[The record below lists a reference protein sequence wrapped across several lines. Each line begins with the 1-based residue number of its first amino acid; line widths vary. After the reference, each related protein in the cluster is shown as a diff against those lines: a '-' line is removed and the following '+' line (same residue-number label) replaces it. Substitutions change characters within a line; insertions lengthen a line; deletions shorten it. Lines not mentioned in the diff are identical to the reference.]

1 MTCEDGTA
9 GMQPTTLDQHRDQ
22 MLKHLAE
29 DRAYAFLM
37 LADPYLRVRP
47 ADDYVRL
54 MTIRTYVTLGLI
66 RPALELVESATE
78 TPTNAS
84 ELAALRSKLS
94 AIVPAKAT
102 WQSMAMPFEANLAAL
117 ATRGEDVAAI
127 RAAWANASARYERYV
142 DTNRQ
147 HQIRRRD
154 DDGQWRWFP
163 GIRHHDK
170 TDRTEKLPKPG
181 NERFP
186 LPIAFNGVGL
196 GGMFERAYRETANT
210 FLGYSS
216 AIYIIEPDP
225 ADWALALHYVDWTE
239 ILTDPRVQL
248 FIGPSWH
255 SRLLHHATHA
265 FDVPLPA
272 HALSIGPRAQAD
284 AEPDVLE
291 AIRETYHARD
301 EIIHNLQTQVTRR
314 YEGRGAAYY
323 AKRFSEALDGS
334 GRPLRVLAT
343 TSARTTFLQYSMRDA
358 LRALEALGCEYVLL
372 KEEHPHEVISPQRYY
387 DAILDVEPDLMFVL
401 DHLRAG
407 FGAVLPE
414 SLPLLTWDQD
424 QLPHVFTKDNIDA
437 IAPIDFVAG
446 YSKRRCLE
454 LGADPSQLLY
464 CDVPTCPEQF
474 SQAPL
479 TDAEHKHYACD
490 MSYVSHA
497 SQTPAAFHEEER
509 THYND
514 PQVRRLLDELFTRL
528 PPLIR
533 QHGGPHY
540 ALLETVMLD
549 AIAHCHITRLNADLQ
564 EHLVRWYLWRL
575 GDRLFR
581 HEALAWAA
589 RWAEQGGHR
598 LRIYGNGWED
608 HPTLSKF
615 AAGPAENGRELF
627 CVYRASTINLQL
639 MPAGFIHQRALDGI
653 AAGAFFLSRKAPFDL
668 RGRLI
673 RTLVDRMRQ
682 LNITTTDAFLSCRDR
697 TITETFSTLYGPLES
712 HARNRWPKLCDLM
725 YIAGES
731 TYPDE
736 VFDGFDRIV
745 FDSADT
751 LAARADA
758 FLHDDGE
765 RARIAESMR
774 EVVVDRFSYRST
786 MTRLLEGMAAHLRRA
801 AEREKTEVS
810 TPLLAPQGS

>member
-1 MTCEDGTA
+1 
-9 GMQPTTLDQHRDQ
+9 MQPTTIDQHREE
-22 MLKHLAE
+22 MLKYLAE

-37 LADPYLRVRP
+37 LADPYLRAQP

-54 MTIRTYVTLGLI
+54 MAVRTYVTLGLI
-66 RPALELVESATE
+66 RPALELVESASE

-94 AIVPAKAT
+94 AIVPAAAT
-102 WQSMAMPFEANLAAL
+102 WQSMAKRFEGNLAAL
-117 ATRGEDVAAI
+117 ATRGEEVAAI
-127 RAAWANASARYERYV
+127 RIAWADASGRYERYV

-154 DDGQWRWFP
+154 DDGRWQWFP
-163 GIRHHDK
+163 GIRHHEE
-170 TDRTEKLPKPG
+170 TDRTENLPKPG

-196 GGMFERAYRETANT
+196 GGMFERAYRETADT

-216 AIYIIEPDP
+216 AIYLIEPDL
-225 ADWALALHYVDWTE
+225 ADWALALHFVDWTE

-248 FIGPSWH
+248 FVGPTWH
-255 SRLLHHATHA
+255 TRLLHHAAHA

-272 HALSIGPRAQAD
+272 HALTIGVRAEAN
-284 AEPDVLE
+284 AEPDVLD
-291 AIRETYHARD
+291 AIREAYHARD
-301 EIIHNLQTQVTRR
+301 KIISDLQSQVARR
-314 YEGRGAAYY
+314 YEGRDAAYY
-323 AKRFSEALDGS
+323 AKRFSEALDGD
-334 GRPLRVLAT
+334 GPPLRVLST
-343 TSARTTFLQYSMRDA
+343 TSSRTTFLQYSMRDA
-358 LRALEALGCEYVLL
+358 LRALDALGCEYVLL
-372 KEEHPHEVISPQRYY
+372 KETRPHEVISPQRYY
-387 DAILDVEPDLMFVL
+387 DAILDFEPDLMFVL

-414 SLPLLTWDQD
+414 NLPLLTWDQD
-424 QLPHVFTKDNIDA
+424 QLPQVFTRDNIDV

-479 TDAEHKHYACD
+479 TDAELERYGCD

-509 THYND
+509 AHYND
-514 PQVRRLLDELFTRL
+514 PQVRRLLDELFERL

-533 QHGGPHY
+533 RHGGPHY
-540 ALLETVMLD
+540 ALLETVLLD
-549 AIAHCHITRLNADLQ
+549 AMAHCRIQHLDAGLH
-564 EHLVRWYLWRL
+564 EHLVRWHLWRL

-589 RWAEQGGHR
+589 KWAEQGGHR

-608 HPTLSKF
+608 HPTLAKF
-615 AAGPAENGRELF
+615 ASGPAENGRELV

-639 MPAGFIHQRALDGI
+639 MPAGFIHQRALDGL
-653 AAGAFFLSRKAPFDL
+653 AAGAFFLSRKVPFDL
-668 RGRLI
+668 RGRQI
-673 RTLVDRMRQ
+673 RTLVDRMRE
-682 LNITTTDAFLSCRDR
+682 LGITTTDAFLSCRDR
-697 TITETFSTLYGPLES
+697 TITETFSELYGPFES
-712 HARNRWPKLCDLM
+712 HARTRWPNVCDLM

-745 FDSADT
+745 FDSAET
-751 LAARADA
+751 LAKRADE
-758 FLHDDGE
+758 FLHDGGE
-765 RARIAESMR
+765 RTRIVQSMR

-786 MTRLLEGMAAHLRRA
+786 MSRMLEGMAAHLQRA
-801 AEREKTEVS
+801 AEREETEAS
-810 TPLLAPQGS
+810 TPQLAPQGS

>member
-1 MTCEDGTA
+1 
-9 GMQPTTLDQHRDQ
+9 

-37 LADPYLRVRP
+37 LADPYLRARP

-54 MTIRTYVTLGLI
+54 MAVRTYVTLGLI

-84 ELAALRSKLS
+84 ELASLQSKLN
-94 AIVPAKAT
+94 AIVPAAGT
-102 WQSMAMPFEANLAAL
+102 WQSMATQFEANLAAL
-117 ATRGEDVAAI
+117 AKRGEDVAAI
-127 RAAWANASARYERYV
+127 RAAWADASARYERYV

-147 HQIRRRD
+147 HQVRRRD
-154 DDGQWRWFP
+154 DDGQWQWFP
-163 GIRHHDK
+163 GIRHHDE
-170 TDRTEKLPKPG
+170 TDRTERLPKPG

-216 AIYIIEPDP
+216 AIYIIEPDL
-225 ADWALALHYVDWTE
+225 AEFALALHFVDWTK
-239 ILTDPRVQL
+239 ILADPRVQL
-248 FIGPSWH
+248 FVGATWH
-255 SRLLHHATHA
+255 TRLLHHATHA

-272 HALSIGPRAQAD
+272 HAITIGPRAQAN
-284 AEPDVLE
+284 AEPDVLA
-291 AIRETYHARD
+291 AIRAAYNVRD
-301 EIIHNLQTQVTRR
+301 ESIRDLQMKVAQR
-314 YEGRGAAYY
+314 YEGRGAAYH
-323 AKRFSEALDGS
+323 AKRFSEAMDGD
-334 GRPLRVLAT
+334 GPPLRVLAT
-343 TSARTTFLQYSMRDA
+343 TSARTTFLQYSVRDA

-372 KEEHPHEVISPQRYY
+372 KEEYPHEVISPQRYY
-387 DAILDVEPDLMFVL
+387 DAILDFEPDLMFVL

-407 FGAVLPE
+407 FGAVLPKN
-414 SLPLLTWDQD
+414 LPLLTWDQD
-424 QLPHVFTKDNIDA
+424 QLPHVFTRDNIDA

-479 TDAEHKHYACD
+479 TDAELERYGCD

-497 SQTPAAFHEEER
+497 SQTPAAFHDEER
-509 THYND
+509 KQYSD
-514 PQVRRLLDELFTRL
+514 PQIRRLLDDLFERL

-533 QHGGPHY
+533 QHDGPHY
-540 ALLETVMLD
+540 ALLETVLLEAMDHCQIHHLD
-549 AIAHCHITRLNADLQ
+549 ADLHK
-564 EHLVRWYLWRL
+564 HLVRWYLWRL

-581 HEALAWAA
+581 HDALAWAA

-615 AAGPAENGRELF
+615 ASGPAENGRELF

-653 AAGAFFLSRKAPFDL
+653 AAGAFFLARKAPFDL
-668 RGRLI
+668 RGRQI
-673 RTLVDRMRQ
+673 RTLVDRMRE
-682 LNITTTDAFLSCRDR
+682 LDITTTDAFLSCRDR
-697 TITETFSTLYGPLES
+697 TITESFSALYGSLES
-712 HARNRWPKLCDLM
+712 HARSRWPNVCDLM

-736 VFDGFDRIV
+736 VFDDFDRIV
-745 FDSADT
+745 FDSAET
-751 LAARADA
+751 LAARADG
-758 FLHDDGE
+758 FLHDDAQ
-765 RARIAESMR
+765 RATIVAAMR

-786 MTRLLEGMAAHLRRA
+786 MSRLLEGMAAHMRRA
-801 AEREKTEVS
+801 AEWEGTEGS
-810 TPLLAPQGS
+810 KPQLARQGS